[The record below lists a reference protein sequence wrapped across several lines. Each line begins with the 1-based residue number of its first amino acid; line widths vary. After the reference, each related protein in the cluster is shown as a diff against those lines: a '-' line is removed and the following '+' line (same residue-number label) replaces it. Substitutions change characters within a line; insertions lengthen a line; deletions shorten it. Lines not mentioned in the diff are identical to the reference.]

1 MEKSGHKDVA
11 SSIRLCRSVIED
23 AENILASLPAGEAE
37 IPTWWTN
44 KLAICYAYI
53 NSLRDYIVYEGIE
66 MEDEESESEM
76 EGSMSEGE
84 MEDSGEESES
94 EMEDDESEESEDKME
109 DEESEDE
116 NQVTLGD
123 YTTKHFDICPSA
135 VALYSDILSK
145 TDMIH
150 LVVESMMLHDLLF
163 KLEKFAISMG
173 VADTEL
179 VDKAQH
185 YADMIMDLAREM
197 NLEDEHEYI
206 ESVHMAKFKELM
218 VPEVDE
224 SMLPPSVRLMR
235 NAT

>member
-11 SSIRLCRSVIED
+11 SSIRLCRSIIED
-23 AENILASLPAGEAE
+23 AENILASLPEGETE

-53 NSLRDYIVYEGIE
+53 NSLRDYIVYEGVE
-66 MEDEESESEM
+66 T
-76 EGSMSEGE
+76 
-84 MEDSGEESES
+84 
-94 EMEDDESEESEDKME
+94 K

-116 NQVTLGD
+116 MEDSDEESEDEESKDNQENQLKIGD
-123 YTTKHFDICPSA
+123 YTTQHFDICPSA

-163 KLEKFAISMG
+163 KLEKFAIAMG

-185 YADMIMDLAREM
+185 YADMIMSLAREM
-197 NLEDEHEYI
+197 DLESEHAYI
-206 ESVHMAKFKELM
+206 DDVHMAKFKELA

-224 SMLPPSVRLMR
+224 SMLPPSVRLVR

>member
-1 MEKSGHKDVA
+1 MEKLGHKDVA
-11 SSIRLCRSVIED
+11 SSIRLCRSIMED
-23 AENILASLPAGEAE
+23 AENILASLPEGETE

-53 NSLRDYIVYEGIE
+53 NSLRDYIVYEGVE
-66 MEDEESESEM
+66 TKNEALED
-76 EGSMSEGE
+76 E
-84 MEDSGEESES
+84 MEDSEEEL
-94 EMEDDESEESEDKME
+94 E
-109 DEESEDE
+109 DEESEDNQE
-116 NQVTLGD
+116 NQLKIGD
-123 YTTKHFDICPSA
+123 YTTQHFDICPSA

-163 KLEKFAISMG
+163 KLEKFAIAMG

-185 YADMIMDLAREM
+185 YADMIMALAREM
-197 NLEDEHEYI
+197 NLESEHTYI
-206 ESVHMAKFKELM
+206 ENVHMSKFKELA
-218 VPEVDE
+218 VLEVDE
-224 SMLPPSVRLMR
+224 SMLPPSVRLVR